1 MKFKLSKYI
10 VPSIVSMVLVGT
22 YTNIDGFFIGNASGD
37 DGLAA
42 INIVWPIVAFIT
54 SLGTGIGVGGSVLM
68 SALRGCG
75 KTSDSEN
82 MKKSVLFVLTV
93 FGLIASAV
101 LSAICR
107 PLAGLMG
114 ARGNVYKYA
123 CDYAL
128 VISATAVFQ
137 IVGSGLIAVLRNENK
152 MFHSMIYTILSL
164 AVHIGLDVLLVEK
177 YKLTGVAVS
186 TAVSQFAVLVLCL
199 CTLKIEKSAKINRAY
214 IMDILRASSAPFG
227 VNFVPSLVLL
237 VTNYSALKHG
247 GTAAVSAYAV
257 MSYAVYTYDYVYQG
271 VCDGIQPVLSFYT
284 GSGNV
289 EGKKYVIKIAVIIL
303 AVFSLIFILITKP
316 LINVLPSLFK
326 VSDTAEKM
334 IWSGLVIYAVSYPF
348 KAAVK
353 MMCSYCYAT
362 EKFGMSNFLTYID
375 PIVTTPLFLMVLP
388 CFAGINGVWGAL
400 TVSQITVTLAGAV
413 LMMFRRKKA
422 ILTDCRVF

>member
-1 MKFKLSKYI
+1 M
-10 VPSIVSMVLVGT
+10 
-22 YTNIDGFFIGNASGD
+22 
-37 DGLAA
+37 
-42 INIVWPIVAFIT
+42 AFIT

-128 VISATAVFQ
+128 VISTTAVFQ

-164 AVHIGLDVLLVEK
+164 AVHIGLDVLLVGK

-214 IMDILRASSAPFG
+214 IKDILRASSAPFG
-227 VNFVPSLVLL
+227 VNFVPSLVLFA
-237 VTNYSALKHG
+237 TNYSALKYG

-257 MSYAVYTYDYVYQG
+257 MSYAVYTYDYIYQG

-284 GSGNV
+284 GSGN
-289 EGKKYVIKIAVIIL
+289 EKGKKYVMKIAVIIL

-326 VSDTAEKM
+326 VSYTAEKM
-334 IWSGLVIYAVSYPF
+334 MMSGLVIYAVSYPF
-348 KAAVK
+348 KATVK

-362 EKFGMSNFLTYID
+362 EKFGISNFLTYID
-375 PIVTTPLFLMVLP
+375 PIVTTPLFLAVLP
-388 CFAGINGVWGAL
+388 CFAGINGVWSAL
-400 TVSQITVTLAGAV
+400 TVSQITVTLVGAV
-413 LMMFRRKKA
+413 LMMFKFRNG
-422 ILTDCRVF
+422 